1 MKPSKKHLMYSK
13 IYQNRGLNCIRISQY
28 ELPIFSSKKC
38 SFWQRLWIL
47 KIYPNFEPRF
57 QPKKSLFLKNS
68 TRNFFVPNDHMN
80 IFTHIPTCFSSIWDG
95 LKSIFGSLESAKLCV
110 HSFKITI
117 LLDFHES
124 SFQPISHWVDLP
136 CKIVF
141 QSN

>member
-1 MKPSKKHLMYSK
+1 MYGK
-13 IYQNRGLNCIRISQY
+13 TQQNKGLNCIRMPQY
-28 ELPIFSSKKC
+28 ELPIFSTKEW
-38 SFWQRLWIL
+38 SFWQCLWIL
-47 KIYPNFEPRF
+47 KIYSNFERRF
-57 QPKKSLFLKNS
+57 QPKKSLWLKNS
-68 TRNFFVPNDHMN
+68 TMNFFVPSDHMN

-95 LKSIFGSLESAKLCV
+95 LKSIFASLENAKLCV

-141 QSN
+141 QPN

>member
-1 MKPSKKHLMYSK
+1 MKHLIYGK
-13 IYQNRGLNCIRISQY
+13 IHQNKGLNCVRMSQY
-28 ELPIFSSKKC
+28 ELPFFSMKKW

-47 KIYPNFEPRF
+47 KIYPILRRHFSPRKTCLLKF
-57 QPKKSLFLKNS
+57 YNKLFVS
-68 TRNFFVPNDHMN
+68 SDHMN
-80 IFTHIPTCFSSIWDG
+80 IFTHIPTCFSSNLNG
-95 LKSIFGSLESAKLCV
+95 LKSIFALLENAKLFV

-141 QSN
+141 QTN